1 MHDLEDWAKAAQLDI
16 PAILKIA
23 TVLLTPVFSFFNVNI
38 LLGLMAFLFI
48 DLATGLYK
56 AKLLNKLASTRFGK
70 ALDRAIYYLFVYVIL
85 HILTL
90 VLPFGSFS
98 SFFETA
104 ILTGYLIKEALS
116 ILENLRVIR
125 KVQGH
130 ETAFIDAL
138 IQRLGM
144 DLDRITHEIESG
156 ATMSITEAVTKNET
170 HYYGN
175 IHSAETES
183 PAPMDKPE

>member
-1 MHDLEDWAKAAQLDI
+1 MNNIEEWLRAANLDI
-16 PAILKIA
+16 PTVLKVA
-23 TVLLTPVFSFFNVNI
+23 TVILTPVFSFFNVNI
-38 LLGLMAFLFI
+38 LLGLMVFLLV
-48 DLATGLYK
+48 DLLTGLYK
-56 AKLLNKLASTRFGK
+56 AKLLRKLASAKFGK
-70 ALDRAIYYLFVYVIL
+70 ALDRALYYLFVYVIL

-104 ILTGYLIKEALS
+104 ILTGYLLKEALS

-130 ETAFIDAL
+130 ETVFIDAI

-144 DLDRITHEIESG
+144 DLERITQEVESG
-156 ATMSITEAVTKNET
+156 KTPTITEAVTNKGEMNEEPK
-170 HYYGN
+170 GMG
-175 IHSAETES
+175 E
-183 PAPMDKPE
+183 PE

>member
-1 MHDLEDWAKAAQLDI
+1 MNNLEDWVKAAQLDI
-16 PAILKIA
+16 PAILKLL

-38 LLGLMAFLFI
+38 LAGLMAFLFI

-56 AKLLNKLASTRFGK
+56 AKLLNRLASSRFGK
-70 ALDRAIYYLFVYVIL
+70 ALDRAIYYLCVYVIL

-104 ILTGYLIKEALS
+104 ILTGYLLKEALS

-138 IQRLGM
+138 IARLGM
-144 DLDRITHEIESG
+144 DIDRITQEIESG
-156 ATMSITEAVTKNET
+156 RTPSITQSVTRNEPQL
-170 HYYGN
+170 
-175 IHSAETES
+175 TE
-183 PAPMDKPE
+183 PTQEDQGIDKPE